1 VPSMIAEEYYNIPLV
16 YCSHSMSYIS
26 HSIVEICMTNM
37 LCECPGTS
45 TQVCGFIADS
55 LPVMLPVLDP
65 TMHAMNL

>member
-1 VPSMIAEEYYNIPLV
+1 
-16 YCSHSMSYIS
+16 
-26 HSIVEICMTNM
+26 MTNM